1 MTGLLTHLRNK
12 LLAGVLSVIPIVIV
26 VYLAVFLEEHTKVL
40 AVPLGVQFPGLGVII
55 AIVGI
60 YFLGLLVTSFLGQ
73 MVLGWVNMLLLKV
86 PGLNLVYRAWK
97 DILVAPPD
105 KTGMFHQAVLI
116 HTGVG
121 QAQLGFTN
129 GEPLPGDPESICVLL
144 PNIPSPFSGRLL
156 VARRDACVFLN
167 LSVEDALKYQ
177 LSTGNFLPEGLLMKS

>member
-1 MTGLLTHLRNK
+1 MTGILTHLRNK
-12 LLAGVLSVIPIVIV
+12 LLAGALSVIPLVIV
-26 VYLAVFLEEHTKVL
+26 VYIALFLEEHTKVL
-40 AVPLGVQFPGLGVII
+40 EAPLGIRFPGLGVVI
-55 AIVGI
+55 AVLGI
-60 YFLGLLVTSFLGQ
+60 YVLGLVVTSFLGQ
-73 MVLGWVNMLLLKV
+73 IVLGWLNTLLLKV

-105 KTGMFHQAVLI
+105 KTGMFHQAVLV

-129 GEPLPGDPESICVLL
+129 GGPLPGDPESICVLL

-156 VARRDACVFLN
+156 VVRRDACVFLN

-177 LSTGNFLPEGLLMKS
+177 LSTGTFVPPGLVMKS